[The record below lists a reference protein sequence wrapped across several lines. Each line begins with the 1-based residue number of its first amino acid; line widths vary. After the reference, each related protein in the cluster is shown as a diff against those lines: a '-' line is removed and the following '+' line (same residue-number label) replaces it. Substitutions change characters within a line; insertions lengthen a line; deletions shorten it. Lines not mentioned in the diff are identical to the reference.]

1 MKLSIGKRRRPSL
14 ERKKAMFGWLFIAP
28 WLIGFLLLM
37 AVPLVR
43 SLLFSISHLSLTE
56 TGYKLSSVGFEN
68 YTKAFTVDPNFNRL
82 LIEATMNMLANV
94 PLIIFFSL
102 FSAVLLSQK
111 FRGRMLARAI
121 FFLPV
126 VLASGVIQG
135 IDSSNYLAQMLGD
148 VASSV
153 EGNFSGLRSMG
164 LRSLLIEM
172 GMSGD
177 IVFYLTSAVDRIYYI
192 VAASGVQIL
201 IFLAGLQSISPS
213 LYEASKIEGATG
225 YEAFWKITFPM
236 MTPLILTNTVYT
248 VVDSFTNN
256 GVTGYIHRMAF
267 RENNFGLSSA
277 MSWAYFLIVSIMLGA
292 CVYFISKRVFYYD

>member
-1 MKLSIGKRRRPSL
+1 MKLSIRKRRRPSL

-148 VASSV
+148 VASGV

-236 MTPLILTNTVYT
+236 MSPLILTNTVYT

-277 MSWAYFLIVSIMLGA
+277 MSWAYFFIVSIMLGA

>member
-1 MKLSIGKRRRPSL
+1 
-14 ERKKAMFGWLFIAP
+14 
-28 WLIGFLLLM
+28 LLLM

-236 MTPLILTNTVYT
+236 MSPLILTNTVYT

>member
-1 MKLSIGKRRRPSL
+1 
-14 ERKKAMFGWLFIAP
+14 MFGWLFIAP

-236 MTPLILTNTVYT
+236 MSPLILTNTVYT

>member
-1 MKLSIGKRRRPSL
+1 MKLSIRKRRRPSL

-236 MTPLILTNTVYT
+236 MSPLILTNTVYT

-277 MSWAYFLIVSIMLGA
+277 MSWAYFLIVSVMLGA

>member
-1 MKLSIGKRRRPSL
+1 MKLSIRKRRRPSL

-236 MTPLILTNTVYT
+236 MSPLILTNTVYT